1 VRVDHDLSVL
11 NDVNQARDPFEA
23 EPPPSPAEVD
33 DTGLAR
39 RFKLRRDLSTAYVL
53 ASAIGTTV
61 MLVAS
66 VIGILPWPVS
76 ITLIGLMATTFIQ
89 GGRTLAMIGGVVA
102 VVVIVVSL
110 VSSLTAPAP
119 EPVVAIPTA
128 PVDPNP
134 AIPGSLGI
142 YMDQVAESWN
152 TVETPPEI
160 VKGLTRFS
168 ETGEYDTFVYR
179 FGEWGRLAGA
189 YDPANDM
196 IYALMASGY
205 LSKPATSQL
214 YLHVCHLV
222 APYSPECIDSYHAR
236 GLDGKALTDYAGLP
250 HQSEWT
256 VGEHTWRLQIE
267 GDLFTLR
274 VFGADAA

>member
-1 VRVDHDLSVL
+1 
-11 NDVNQARDPFEA
+11 
-23 EPPPSPAEVD
+23 
-33 DTGLAR
+33 
-39 RFKLRRDLSTAYVL
+39 
-53 ASAIGTTV
+53 
-61 MLVAS
+61 
-66 VIGILPWPVS
+66 
-76 ITLIGLMATTFIQ
+76 MATTFIQ
-89 GGRTLAMIGGVVA
+89 GGRTLAMIGGAVA

-110 VSSLTAPAP
+110 VSSLTAPTPAGP
-119 EPVVAIPTA
+119 GVAIPTA
-128 PVDPNP
+128 PEDSNP

-142 YMDQVAESWN
+142 YMDQVADAWN

-205 LSKPATSQL
+205 LSEAATSQL
-214 YLHVCHLV
+214 YLHVCHVV
-222 APYSPECIDSYHAR
+222 APYSPECIDSYHSQ
-236 GLDGKALTDYAGLP
+236 GLAGKALIDYAGLP
-250 HQSEWT
+250 HQSEWV
-256 VGEHTWRLQIE
+256 VGDHTWRLEIE
-267 GDLFTLR
+267 GDLLTLR